1 MRKID
6 IKKHRRRMGESQIW
20 LARRLGVAQNT
31 VSNWESGRCQPMA
44 GYLPELAEIFQCS
57 IEDLYEPEGSDRGV
71 GLVLVEGQTGMP
83 W

>member
-1 MRKID
+1 MRRID
-6 IKKHRRRMGESQIW
+6 ISRHRRRAGVSQVW

-44 GYLPELAEIFQCS
+44 GYLPDLAEIFQCC
-57 IEDLYEPEGSDRGV
+57 IEDLYEPADSTRGTN
-71 GLVLVEGQTGMP
+71 LVLVEGQTEVP